1 MKTIDSSRRM
11 MTGILSAVFC
21 ETLFGLSYVFTRHAV
36 GTVSPLAL
44 LAWRF
49 LRRLR
54 LCQS

>member
-1 MKTIDSSRRM
+1 MKTIGSSRRM

-44 LAWRF
+44 LRGVL